1 MIEFLQRL
9 KWSAC
14 FFFIGSQAL
23 QIPHWQILEVW
34 NQFLKLVPVPRNWF
48 FPQAPPVFYHAG
60 ISWSEMSLWLVWLA
74 PGCWCCP
81 KFLPQSHATPPLP
94 PTWIPT
100 SPDKTFPLSLWA
112 GWSLTLTPPH
122 TIWCNENI
130 SAIAHTGN
138 SWMVRTHTNSLS
150 LSLTLTHTHTHI
162 FRLPASL
169 KHIHTKRPSWT
180 RAPIVTAGPYHSAC
194 ESQSARWHSTL
205 TSGSQPHCS
214 LTTQPTHT
222 FPLSLW
228 YSQTLVQVGVCPR
241 EE

>member
-1 MIEFLQRL
+1 
-9 KWSAC
+9 
-14 FFFIGSQAL
+14 
-23 QIPHWQILEVW
+23 
-34 NQFLKLVPVPRNWF
+34 
-48 FPQAPPVFYHAG
+48 
-60 ISWSEMSLWLVWLA
+60 
-74 PGCWCCP
+74 
-81 KFLPQSHATPPLP
+81 
-94 PTWIPT
+94 
-100 SPDKTFPLSLWA
+100 
-112 GWSLTLTPPH
+112 
-122 TIWCNENI
+122 
-130 SAIAHTGN
+130 
-138 SWMVRTHTNSLS
+138 MVRTHTNSLSLSLS

-241 EE
+241 EEQLWRDGGRKTGICSWARVAQNPCLYTAPSLHGGRSILHGFTLPLASGCRICNQLHPLTVCWCRTHEILPSGCACSSHITPPPLFASDSPCQACFVCTR